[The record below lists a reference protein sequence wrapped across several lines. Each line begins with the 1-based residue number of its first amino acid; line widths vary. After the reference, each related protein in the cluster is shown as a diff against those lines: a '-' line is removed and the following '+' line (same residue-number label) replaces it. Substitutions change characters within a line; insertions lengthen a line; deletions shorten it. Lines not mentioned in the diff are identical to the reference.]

1 MPNIA
6 ALLKEEI
13 TRLSR
18 KEVRRQLATIKKASV
33 QSRRHVAALRRQVG
47 RLERQLA
54 LMARRGAERMRAAP
68 ASPETVRPRFVAKGL
83 RSHRARVGLSAQAY
97 GRLAG
102 VSAQTIYSWERKAST
117 PRAAQRAAIAS
128 LRGLGKREVLARLR
142 EAGPRGSGGTKRS
155 RR

>member
-1 MPNIA
+1 MPNVA

-18 KEVRRQLATIKKASV
+18 KEVRRQLATMKKASV
-33 QSRRHVAALRRQVG
+33 QSRRHIAALRRQLG
-47 RLERQLA
+47 RLERQIAIL
-54 LMARRGAERMRAAP
+54 ARRGAERMRIAP
-68 ASPETVRPRFVAKGL
+68 ASPDTARPRFVAKGL

-117 PRAAQRAAIAS
+117 PRARQRAALAS

-142 EAGPRGSGGTKRS
+142 EAGPRARSRTKRS